1 MSSATPPGHPGREH
15 FECVDAV
22 FRRQVAEN
30 PDKVAAWDCTGS
42 STYAELWDRA
52 VRLAGALHGKGVG
65 TGDAVGVLGVGD
77 RDALVAML
85 GVLLVGGHF
94 VPIDPDCPPE
104 RAERMTA
111 IAGASLVLTTSEHR
125 VPEGIG
131 ADSWHVRELIEQAGP
146 ADPLGLLPAGDPD
159 RPAYVIFTSG
169 STGTPKAVVVPHG
182 ALTALCLRPGVLRR
196 DPDETF
202 LVHTV
207 LTFDT
212 AMYEIWS
219 ALLVGASVL
228 CAPRRALSLHETA
241 ELLRDERV
249 TTTVLTPAVFA
260 LLADHHPDALGGLRC
275 LMVGGDVMPREQA
288 VRILDR
294 FPELE
299 FLNSYGPTENTV
311 ISTAFSL
318 NGWDRQGN
326 SVPIGPG
333 LAGTT
338 CHVLDRRLRPL
349 PPGEVGDLY
358 LGGDRL
364 ALGYLGD
371 PVMTGQRF
379 LPDPF
384 SDLPGARMYRTGDRA
399 VLLAGGVLEFRG
411 REDDE
416 IKVRGHRIHL
426 AEVEAL
432 LAADPEVR
440 EVVATAVGTGHER
453 HVRAF
458 VRPASEGADPRAV
471 RTRLAERAPRQLV
484 PDELVMVAEFPL
496 KPSGKVDREALKA
509 LPSAP
514 APEAVPAAGAD
525 DRAELARLWL
535 ERTGTPAESGEDF
548 FHSGGTSLDLILL
561 IESIAVTFGVQLDF
575 ADVYG
580 LRSFE
585 ELHDMVLTHRQEA
598 DA

>member
-1 MSSATPPGHPGREH
+1 MSSATPPGHPRREH
-15 FECVDAV
+15 YECVDAV
-22 FRRQVAEN
+22 FRRRAAEH
-30 PDKVAAWDCTGS
+30 PDKVAAWDGTGS
-42 STYAELWDRA
+42 STYAELRDRA
-52 VRLAGALHGKGVG
+52 LRLAGALHAKGVG
-65 TGDAVGVLGVGD
+65 TGDAVGVLGTGD
-77 RDALVAML
+77 RDTLTAML
-85 GVLLVGGHF
+85 GILLAGGHF

-104 RAERMTA
+104 RAARMTA
-111 IAGASLVLTTSEHR
+111 IAGAALVLTTAEHR

-131 ADSWHVRELIEQAGP
+131 ADGWHVDELIDQAGP
-146 ADPLGLLPAGDPD
+146 ADPLDPLPAGDPD

-169 STGTPKAVVVPHG
+169 STGTPKAVTVPHG

-196 DPDETF
+196 DPDETL

-241 ELLRDERV
+241 ALLEDERV
-249 TTTVLTPAVFA
+249 TTAVLTPAVFA
-260 LLADHHPDALGGLRC
+260 LLADHHPDALGRLRR

-299 FLNSYGPTENTV
+299 FLNCYGPTENTV
-311 ISTAFSL
+311 ISTAFPL
-318 NGWDRQGN
+318 NDWDRQGS

-333 LAGTT
+333 VAGTT
-338 CHVLDRRLRPL
+338 CHVLDDRLRPL
-349 PPGEVGDLY
+349 PPGEVGDLH

-364 ALGYLGD
+364 ALGYAGD
-371 PVMTGQRF
+371 PATTEQRF

-399 VLLAGGVLEFRG
+399 VLRADGTVEFRG

-440 EVVATAVGTGHER
+440 EVVATAVGTGHQR

-458 VRPASEGADPRAV
+458 VRTAAAGTDPRAV
-471 RTRLAERAPRQLV
+471 RARLAQRAPQHLV
-484 PDELVMVAEFPL
+484 PDELVVVAEFPL
-496 KPSGKVDREALKA
+496 RPSGKVDREALKA
-509 LPSAP
+509 LPSTP
-514 APEAVPAAGAD
+514 APQTAPAAGTDA
-525 DRAELARLWL
+525 RSELARLWL

-561 IESIAVTFGVQLDF
+561 IESVAAAFGVRLDF

-580 LRSFE
+580 LRSFD
-585 ELHDMVLTHRQEA
+585 ELHDLVQAHRQEV